1 MLNMN
6 SDFLWSS
13 NFSLVGGRLFC
24 VLLVG
29 GRWSVGRLVGGLFYV
44 VGCLEFCWSVV
55 GGRLVVG
62 TWSVFGGFEETPI
75 LVALYPIHYI
85 R

>member
-1 MLNMN
+1 M
-6 SDFLWSS
+6 
-13 NFSLVGGRLFC
+13 
-24 VLLVG
+24 
-29 GRWSVGRLVGGLFYV
+29 WSVVWSFVGR
-44 VGCLEFCWSVV
+44 WSVV

-85 R
+85 RWLYAIFTYKTSSSTSF